1 MNKITLKIKQMKKIK
16 QSGNGVLYTK
26 GTFIIPVLKGTY
38 KEMGEQYG
46 ELMKEHM
53 QKVYDTIIQP
63 QIDEGIITNEVS
75 KKWTDR
81 ALSTFSTRN
90 KDFYFGLQ
98 LGTGWPMDKIGMLDQ
113 INEFGI
119 FQSKLHSFAGCTS
132 VLAWGKASEDGNM
145 YIGRNMDWSAV
156 FNEFSQVLTVMNP
169 TDGGYRYANLGWP
182 GMITLFTAIN
192 EYGFYIDLHDGSSMG
207 GSVIFGDRAPFM
219 NRLVDIMSETKSLN
233 AAISRLNT
241 TRSSVGLILSLADKY
256 SGASM
261 ECASWGDSRVRR
273 PEGDT
278 IVVVNSFLNSDWG
291 IHKRDTVSHSLERF
305 SNMTSH
311 LVANQ
316 GKIDSRK
323 IRDLMDIPI
332 FNEDG
337 SFKKNGGC
345 TKPTKQDA
353 DQTTHQMVTDVAQR
367 KVWLKVPNPKYLT
380 DWEEIDLKKLWS

>member
-1 MNKITLKIKQMKKIK
+1 MKKIK

-26 GTFIIPVLKGTY
+26 GTFVIPVLKGTY
-38 KEMGEQYG
+38 KEMGAQYG
-46 ELMKEHM
+46 ELMKDEM
-53 QKVYDTIIQP
+53 QKVYDTVIQP
-63 QIDEGIITNEVS
+63 QVDAGVITTEVS
-75 KKWTDR
+75 KQWTDR

-98 LGTGWPMDKIGMLDQ
+98 QGTGWPMEKIGMLDQ

-132 VLAWGKASEDGNM
+132 ILAWGKASEDGNM

-156 FNEFSQVLTVMNP
+156 FNEFAQVLTVMNP

-192 EYGFYIDLHDGSSMG
+192 EHGFYIDLHDGSSMG
-207 GSVIFGDRAPFM
+207 GSVIFADRAPLM
-219 NRLVDIMSETKSLN
+219 NGLVDIMSETKSIN
-233 AAISRLNT
+233 AAVNRLNT
-241 TRSSVGLILSLADKY
+241 TRSSVGLILSLADQN

-261 ECASWGDSRVRR
+261 ECACWGDSRARR
-273 PEGDT
+273 PNGDT
-278 IVVVNSFLNSDWG
+278 MVVVNSFLNPDWG

-305 SNMTSH
+305 SNMTDRLEENH
-311 LVANQ
+311 
-316 GKIDSRK
+316 GKIDAVK
-323 IRDLMDIPI
+323 IRDLMDIPL

-337 SFKKNGGC
+337 SFRKNGGC

-353 DQTTHQMVTDVAQR
+353 DQTTHQMVTDITQR

-380 DWEEIDLKKLWS
+380 DWVEIDLKELWS

>member
-1 MNKITLKIKQMKKIK
+1 MKKIN

-26 GTFIIPVLKGTY
+26 GSFVIPVLKGTY
-38 KEMGEQYG
+38 KEMGVQYG
-46 ELMKEHM
+46 ELMKDHM
-53 QKVYDTIIQP
+53 QKVYDSVIQP
-63 QIDEGIITNEVS
+63 QINTGIITADVS

-90 KDFYFGLQ
+90 KDFYVGLQ
-98 LGTGWPMDKIGMLDQ
+98 QGTGWPIEKIGMLDQ
-113 INEFGI
+113 VNEFGI

-132 VLAWGKASEDGNM
+132 ILAWGTASADGNL

-156 FNEFSQVLTVMNP
+156 FNEFAQVLTVMNP

-192 EYGFYIDLHDGSSMG
+192 EHGFYIDLHDGSSMG
-207 GSVIFGDRAPFM
+207 GSVVFADRAPFM
-219 NRLVDIMSETKSLN
+219 NGLVDIMSEVKSLE
-233 AAISRLNT
+233 AAVSRLNT
-241 TRSSVGLILSLADKY
+241 SRPSVGLILSLADQH

-273 PEGDT
+273 PDGDT
-278 IVVVNSFLNSDWG
+278 MVIVNSFLNPDWG

-305 SNMTSH
+305 SNMTDR
-311 LVANQ
+311 LAENQ
-316 GKIDSRK
+316 GNIDARK

-332 FNEDG
+332 FNKDG
-337 SFKKNGGC
+337 TLMKNGGC

-353 DQTTHQMVTDVAQR
+353 DQTTHQMVTDISQR

>member
-1 MNKITLKIKQMKKIK
+1 MKKIN

-26 GTFIIPVLKGTY
+26 GSFVIPVLKGTY
-38 KEMGEQYG
+38 KEMGVQYG
-46 ELMKEHM
+46 ELMKDHM
-53 QKVYDTIIQP
+53 QKVYDTVIQP
-63 QIDEGIITNEVS
+63 QINSGIITADVS

-90 KDFYFGLQ
+90 KDFYVGLQ
-98 LGTGWPMDKIGMLDQ
+98 QGTGWPIEKIGMLDQ
-113 INEFGI
+113 VNEFGI

-132 VLAWGKASEDGNM
+132 ILAWGTASADGNL

-156 FNEFSQVLTVMNP
+156 FNEFAQVLTVMNP

-192 EYGFYIDLHDGSSMG
+192 EHGFYIDLHDGSSMG
-207 GSVIFGDRAPFM
+207 GSVVFADRAPFM
-219 NRLVDIMSETKSLN
+219 NGLVDIMSEVKSLE
-233 AAISRLNT
+233 AAVSRLNT
-241 TRSSVGLILSLADKY
+241 SRPSVGLILSLADQHK
-256 SGASM
+256 GASM

-273 PEGDT
+273 PDGDT
-278 IVVVNSFLNSDWG
+278 MVIVNSFLNPDWG

-305 SNMTSH
+305 SNMTDR
-311 LVANQ
+311 LAENQ
-316 GKIDSRK
+316 GNIDAGK

-332 FNEDG
+332 FNKDG
-337 SFKKNGGC
+337 TFMKNGGC

-353 DQTTHQMVTDVAQR
+353 DQTTHQMVTDISQR
-367 KVWLKVPNPKYLT
+367 KVWLKIPNPKYLT